1 MVDKS
6 LVQNKNILIVDEIDD
21 TRKTLGFIIDY
32 FNMNDYNLNSIGIFV
47 VNNKIKN
54 KSYEIP
60 LNCSYFFCE
69 NNLDNWII
77 YPWDKV

>member
-6 LVQNKNILIVDEIDD
+6 LVENKNILIVDKIDD

-47 VNNKIKN
+47 VNNKIKT
-54 KSYEIP
+54 YEIP
-60 LNCSYFFCE
+60 LNCFYFSCE
-69 NNLDNWII
+69 NRSSLDNLVI